1 MQFATGTVMMAEFA
15 SLPLPIDPTVRAPD
29 GSDVRVLL
37 ALRGG
42 SMAHFQLAAGATARA
57 VTHRTVEE
65 LWFVVAGRGEMWRKQ
80 GQREE
85 VVALEPGLCLSIPVG
100 TQFQFRA
107 SPTEPVSAVAITMP
121 PWPGEHEAEFVAGPW
136 HPTLT

>member
-1 MQFATGTVMMAEFA
+1 VAEFA
-15 SLPLPIDPTVRAPD
+15 NLSVFVEPTVHAPD

-42 SMAHFQLAAGATARA
+42 SMAHFHLAAGVVARA
-57 VTHRTVEE
+57 VTHRSVEE

-80 GQREE
+80 GRREE
-85 VVALEPGLCLSIPVG
+85 VVTLEPGVCLSLPLG

-107 SPTEPVSAVAITMP
+107 SPTESVSAIAITMP
-121 PWPGEHEAEFVAGPW
+121 PWRDEQEAMFVTGPW
-136 HPTLT
+136 HPTVPGTHTA